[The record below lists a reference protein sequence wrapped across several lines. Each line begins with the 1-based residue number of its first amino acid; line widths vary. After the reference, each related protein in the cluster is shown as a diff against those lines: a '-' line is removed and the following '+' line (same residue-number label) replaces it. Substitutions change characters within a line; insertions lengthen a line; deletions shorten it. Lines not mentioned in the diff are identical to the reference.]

1 MGLITLMKLDWT
13 CHQQGRCCWAMSIE
27 DSSEICDSPFF
38 KLKKAIKKLLLLLMA
53 ILMAIMILKTPY

>member
-1 MGLITLMKLDWT
+1 
-13 CHQQGRCCWAMSIE
+13 MSIE